1 MNVQHFHSMYIL
13 EGVAPGSGYHRL
25 YEQISKYLSE
35 GYAVVYVVESNPSQ
49 VATKI
54 ADVDPKSKSF
64 LQSKALTLVDK
75 NTFYLPKKM
84 NSYGR
89 PMLDEWYSLLSKIKE
104 SGSYRGFLVM
114 GMLPDAFFE
123 GRSQKKIV
131 DYEKTIAKNFDN
143 LSGIEA
149 ICCYTMECIERL
161 PLSYVLGL
169 LNSHQR
175 IIYPDFE
182 RFVWTPEK
190 SIKVVENAL
199 NRFFPDETSK
209 LILRTVRNYAED
221 KSIISQPEAFEE
233 DIRRMFGRSAEIIF
247 DSIKAEIKEVLSR
260 P

>member
-1 MNVQHFHSMYIL
+1 MYIL
-13 EGVAPGSGYHRL
+13 EGVAPNSGYHQL

-49 VATKI
+49 VASKL
-54 ADVDPKSKSF
+54 AGVDPKSKRF
-64 LQSKALTLVDK
+64 LESKALTLIDK

-84 NSYGR
+84 NFYGR
-89 PMLDEWYSLLSKIKE
+89 PMLDEWYGLLSKIKE
-104 SGSYRGFLVM
+104 SGSFKGFLVM

-123 GRSQKKIV
+123 RSRIQKKIV
-131 DYEKTIAKNFDN
+131 EYEKLVAKNFEN

-161 PLSYVLGL
+161 PLSYILGL

-182 RFVWTPEK
+182 RSVWTPEK
-190 SIKVVENAL
+190 SIEFVENAL
-199 NRFFPDETSK
+199 NRFFPSEMSK
-209 LILRTVRNYAED
+209 LILRTAGNYAD
-221 KSIISQPEAFEE
+221 NILQPEAFEE
-233 DIRRMFGRSAEIIF
+233 SIRGMFGQSAEIIF
-247 DSIKAEIKEVLSR
+247 DSIKAEIKKEILSR